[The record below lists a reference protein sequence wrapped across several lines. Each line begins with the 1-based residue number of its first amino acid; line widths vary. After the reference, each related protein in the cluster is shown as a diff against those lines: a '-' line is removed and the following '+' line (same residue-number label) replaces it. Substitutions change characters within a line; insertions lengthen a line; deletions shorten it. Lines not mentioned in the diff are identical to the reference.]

1 MPGRSWK
8 RRRPGEKAPRN
19 RAEDR
24 RQGCARCASCQRDGR
39 APVGTVRDALQL
51 PDMRRIELGY
61 GMSVTGE
68 LAGTDSLGAYA
79 FSAGGAPLLPPDA
92 ARPAPA
98 GGGGMPA
105 L

>member
-68 LAGTDSLGAYA
+68 LAGAASLLVFAVRA
-79 FSAGGAPLLPPDA
+79 RRPPPLA
-92 ARPAPA
+92 AHVASRTPARA
-98 GGGGMPA
+98 RV
-105 L
+105 